1 MEGNEIGDELS
12 SITLKP
18 IGIVRSEVKE
28 TPPLDSRDWGK
39 IVSEVVIEPGLAEA
53 LDGIE
58 EFSHI
63 VVLYWMHKI
72 ASGKVPLKTH
82 PMGDRELPLTG
93 LFATRTPHRPNRI
106 GKTTVRLLQRQGNI
120 LRVKGLDALDGSPVI
135 DIKPYIPKD
144 DLQDARVPRWI
155 KNR

>member
-1 MEGNEIGDELS
+1 MSE
-12 SITLKP
+12 ITLKP
-18 IGIVRSEVKE
+18 IGIVRSEVKDI
-28 TPPLDSRDWGK
+28 PPLDSHDWGK
-39 IVSEVVIEPGLAEA
+39 VISEIVIEPGLADA

-58 EFSHI
+58 EFSHV

-72 ASGKVPLKTH
+72 APGEVPHKTY
-82 PMGDRELPLTG
+82 PMGDKKLPLTG
-93 LFATRTPHRPNRI
+93 IFATRTPHRPNRI

-135 DIKPYIPKD
+135 DIKPYIPKS
-144 DLQDARVPRWI
+144 DLQDARVPDWI